1 MSGGRQRTNPV
12 DGALARLADLA
23 GRGVQ
28 PSRMSR
34 EVETIVSAWR
44 DAPGAIASDEVSE
57 RLALLHEQLVAG
69 VEAAAEQVSD
79 VDRSDGAA
87 LRHAGLVHAALVAA
101 AAAVEHA
108 LHAPR
113 NRSQAEAV
121 VPARPTTP
129 IAAAVDA
136 ARPPE
141 LRLAHA
147 VTIPPLATQNPQGVD
162 HSYPAEVRAE
172 TARPATATSTASP
185 PAQGRK
191 KRTKKA
197 AGGAEQDLYSATV

>member
-1 MSGGRQRTNPV
+1 MSGGKQRTNPV

-34 EVETIVSAWR
+34 EVETIIAAWR
-44 DAPGAIASDEVSE
+44 DGPGAAAPDEVSE
-57 RLALLHEQLVAG
+57 RLTLLHEQLVAG

-79 VDRSDGAA
+79 VDRSDSAA

-101 AAAVEHA
+101 AGAFEHA
-108 LHAPR
+108 IQAPPSR
-113 NRSQAEAV
+113 PQPEPV
-121 VPARPTTP
+121 VAARAF
-129 IAAAVDA
+129 AAAMDA
-136 ARPPE
+136 ARPPA
-141 LRLAHA
+141 LLIADA
-147 VTIPPLATQNPQGVD
+147 VTIPPLATRNPQGVD

-172 TARPATATSTASP
+172 TAKPATATSPASP
-185 PAQGRK
+185 PTQGRK

-197 AGGAEQDLYSATV
+197 AGSAEQDLYSATV

>member
-1 MSGGRQRTNPV
+1 MGGGRHRTNPV

-34 EVETIVSAWR
+34 EVETIVTGWR
-44 DAPGAIASDEVSE
+44 DALGAIAADEVSE
-57 RLALLHEQLVAG
+57 RLAILHEQLVAG

-79 VDRSDGAA
+79 VDRSDSAA

-101 AAAVEHA
+101 AEAVEHA
-108 LHAPR
+108 LHGPR
-113 NRSQAEAV
+113 GLPLAKPV
-121 VPARPTTP
+121 VAARAS
-129 IAAAVDA
+129 AAAMDA
-136 ARPPE
+136 ARPPA
-141 LRLAHA
+141 LLLADA
-147 VTIPPLATQNPQGVD
+147 VTIPPLAVQNPQGVN

-172 TARPATATSTASP
+172 TAKPATATSPASP
-185 PAQGRK
+185 PAKGRK